1 MFEISLPWL
10 HLFSYNACPR
20 YLKSRQ
26 DLRAVRWWPVCKRL
40 IFTHHCT
47 SSNLRSKD
55 YLGGKRSEELFFQ
68 VRGHI
73 PFSFHFHGFRVTF
86 VVITQAVISTHVD
99 ESTVAVVARTTG
111 FIHVGSRSWQKMKR
125 KKRPSCKESIFET
138 TRDWGVVSLVT
149 LSLKWLIIINKP
161 SPVSTD
167 R

>member
-1 MFEISLPWL
+1 MLAPVNSSLDKIYGLYIGGQCEPL
-10 HLFSYNACPR
+10 
-20 YLKSRQ
+20 
-26 DLRAVRWWPVCKRL
+26 
-40 IFTHHCT
+40 HHCT

-111 FIHVGSRSWQKMKR
+111 FIHVGSRS
-125 KKRPSCKESIFET
+125 
-138 TRDWGVVSLVT
+138 
-149 LSLKWLIIINKP
+149 
-161 SPVSTD
+161 
-167 R
+167 